1 MTDQATPEAT
11 LPADS
16 DAVVAPVERRVRR
29 LQSKLDKRDQKI
41 AGLQRRVRELEL
53 TLARQYVERD
63 TSMRDIR
70 RAVQEA
76 LCNVRMI
83 PVLGIGKNARIVEV
97 KSSDA

>member
-1 MTDQATPEAT
+1 MTDQATPDAT
-11 LPADS
+11 PQADS

-53 TLARQYVERD
+53 KLARQYVERD